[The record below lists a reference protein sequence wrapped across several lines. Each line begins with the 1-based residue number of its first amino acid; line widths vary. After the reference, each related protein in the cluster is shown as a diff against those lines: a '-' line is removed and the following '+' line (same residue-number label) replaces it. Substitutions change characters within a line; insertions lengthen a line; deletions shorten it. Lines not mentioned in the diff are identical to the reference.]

1 MDWGTLLI
9 ALIGAIGGGLG
20 VAIVTSIANRH
31 KVKADVV
38 KTTAEAEA
46 VDQGA
51 INSAYE
57 SLAKTA
63 ETLMS
68 VAEKRIANLC
78 ERVEALEKK
87 ADAREDTIEEQQKEI
102 IELRDTVNRLT
113 LENAKLRTENIN
125 LTRRLRDVETKLRG
139 LTGMVD
145 HDGSE
150 S

>member
-20 VAIVTSIANRH
+20 VAVVTSIANRH

-57 SLAKTA
+57 SLAKTT

-78 ERVEALEKK
+78 ERVEALENKS
-87 ADAREDTIEEQQKEI
+87 DAREEFIDTQQKEI
-102 IELRDTVNRLT
+102 TELRGMVDKLT
-113 LENAKLRTENIN
+113 AENAKLRSENIN
-125 LTRRLRDVETKLRG
+125 LTRRLMTVESRLKKLNEFG
-139 LTGMVD
+139 YN
-145 HDGSE
+145 DGSE
-150 S
+150 A